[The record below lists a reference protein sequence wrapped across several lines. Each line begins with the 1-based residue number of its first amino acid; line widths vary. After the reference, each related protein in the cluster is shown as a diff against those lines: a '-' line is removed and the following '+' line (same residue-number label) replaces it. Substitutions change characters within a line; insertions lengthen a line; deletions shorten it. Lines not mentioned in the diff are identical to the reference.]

1 MEYKNILTEMVGGL
15 YVIVINR
22 PEVLNSI
29 NSETGRELQHAL
41 DYCQNTPEVRA
52 VLLTGAGRA
61 FCAGQD
67 LAEALPKDKPPAD
80 IATIVRET
88 YNPIIIKLRK
98 LSKPVIAGVN
108 GVAAGAGANI
118 ALACDLIVAS
128 DKASFIQAFS
138 KIGLIPDSG
147 GTYTLPRLVGYHK
160 AFSLMAFGEKLSADD
175 AKNLGIVYKIFPVEN
190 FPEAAKE
197 FSAGVASMP
206 TLALSLTKEA
216 LNESYNND
224 LENQLKLEGK
234 LQAIAGKSYDYKE
247 GVNAFL
253 EKRNPEFKGE

>member
-1 MEYKNILTEMVGGL
+1 MEYKNILTETVGGL
-15 YVIVINR
+15 FIITINR
-22 PEVLNSI
+22 PDVLNSI
-29 NSETGRELQHAL
+29 NSETGKELQHAL
-41 DYCQNTPEVRA
+41 GYCADTPGIRA
-52 VLLTGAGRA
+52 VLLTGTGRA

-67 LAEALPKDKPPAD
+67 LAEALPKDNPPAD

-88 YNPIIIKLRK
+88 YNPIILKLK
-98 LSKPVIAGVN
+98 NLSKPVIAGVN

-147 GTYTLPRLVGYHK
+147 GTYTLLRHVGYHK
-160 AFSLMAFGEKLSADD
+160 AFSLMAFGEKLSSEEAR
-175 AKNLGIVYKIFPVEN
+175 NLGIVYRIFSFESFVEDVKK
-190 FPEAAKE
+190 FAQQ
-197 FSAGVASMP
+197 VASMP

-216 LNESYNND
+216 LNKSNNND
-224 LENQLKLEGK
+224 LEEQLELEEK
-234 LQAIAGKSYDYKE
+234 LQAIAGNSYDYKE
-247 GVNAFL
+247 GVKAFL